1 MSVHK
6 KLYINDVLYTPSVAD
21 FPFSDS
27 TWGNLSTVNQDL
39 ARDDTPQFSG
49 VKFGGSSGVTITYE
63 GDNNYELKL
72 PLVVPSDG
80 QSLKQGSGG
89 LEWVDYS
96 GFNQSLNTTNDV
108 KFNSLVAVGAVSAT
122 SLSASNG
129 LSISGGSVDIVSG
142 NLALGTGSFSLETGD
157 LNMGTGDLTLGSGD
171 LKVSAGSSEFKAAS
185 ATSLSVSGAT
195 TLGALGA
202 TNLALSGTLAVDGQ
216 STLGLVETKH
226 LDVKSGGL
234 TVTAGGLTVTDG
246 GLAVN
251 AGGLTVTAG
260 GLTVTDGGLTVSA
273 GGLAVSSGDL
283 FAATGV
289 ESKLKNTTITGAFG
303 VTGLSTLTGL
313 VTVASGGLSVT
324 EGGLTVVSGATSL
337 KSTSVDGVLSVM
349 GSAFVSSTL
358 GAGATI
364 LDSLTV
370 SGASSLHSVTASSG
384 VTLSGGNLAVQSGT
398 LSVSGASTL
407 SSTLNV
413 VGVSTLANTT
423 INGDLVVTGT
433 TTTINST
440 DVDIKDKIITLNKG
454 ETEAGVAGL
463 LPVGLEVDRG
473 SLDKSGLLY
482 QESSTIPF
490 WKVGMLGSYHRLLEA
505 ANDIASADL
514 GKIPLFDVD
523 GRLSAS
529 TGISANTATQ
539 LKNMGGSTSVSSAQW
554 AYLGNF
560 NQDLTQTSD
569 VSFNSLNVV
578 DLTATGNINLGA
590 GSSVSVSVSSAV
602 TASSVISHGITV
614 VQTVGSTVTLT
625 LPDNLGAKG
634 RTYLVYFKSKTA
646 SFQVDVLP
654 AGSDVIEGS
663 PSFGLNQAGQHTKF
677 TSIGDGTWL
686 VA

>member
-27 TWGNLSTVNQDL
+27 TWGNLSTVDQNL
-39 ARDDTPQFSG
+39 ARSDTPQFSG
-49 VKFGGSSGVTITYE
+49 VKFGESSGVTITYE
-63 GDNNYELKL
+63 GTSNYTLGL
-72 PLVVPSDG
+72 PLVGPSVG
-80 QSLKQGSGG
+80 QSLKLDESGFV
-89 LEWVDYS
+89 WVDNA
-96 GFNQSLNTTNDV
+96 GFNQSLNNTNDV
-108 KFNSLVAVGAVSAT
+108 KFNDIVSTGAVSAL

-129 LSISGGSVDIVSG
+129 LTISGGSVDISTG
-142 NLALGTGSFSLETGD
+142 NLALATGSLSVESGNLTV
-157 LNMGTGDLTLGSGD
+157 GTGDLTLTSGD
-171 LKVSAGSSEFKAAS
+171 LKVLAGISEFQAAS

-202 TNLALSGTLAVDGQ
+202 TNLALSGTLGVTGL
-216 STLGLVETKH
+216 STLDLVETKH
-226 LDVKSGGL
+226 LDVKTGGL
-234 TVTAGGLTVTDG
+234 TVTAGGLTVSAG
-246 GLAVN
+246 GLTVS
-251 AGGLTVTAG
+251 AGGLTVT
-260 GLTVTDGGLTVSA
+260 A

-289 ESKLKNTTITGAFG
+289 ESKLKNTTITGVFD
-303 VTGLSTLTGL
+303 VTGVSTLTGL

-324 EGGLTVVSGATSL
+324 TGGLTVVAGDTAL
-337 KSTSVDGVLSVM
+337 KSTTVDGVLNAM
-349 GSAFVSSTL
+349 GNIFAYGSLDAGITTL
-358 GAGATI
+358 G
-364 LDSLTV
+364 SLTV
-370 SGASSLHSVTASSG
+370 NGTSSLVSITASSG
-384 VTLSGGNLAVQSGT
+384 VTLSGGDLDVQSGT

-454 ETEAGVAGL
+454 EIEAGVAGL
-463 LPVGLEVDRG
+463 LPVGIEVDRG

-490 WKVGMLGSYHRLLEA
+490 WKVGTLGSYHRLLEA
-505 ANDIASADL
+505 ANAIASADI

-539 LKNMGGSTSVSSAQW
+539 LKNMGGSTSISSAQW
-554 AYLGNF
+554 AYLSNF

-602 TASSVISHGITV
+602 TASSAISHGITV
-614 VQTVGSTVTLT
+614 VQTVGSTVALT

-634 RTYLVYFKSKTA
+634 RTYIVYFKSKTA

-654 AGSDVIEGS
+654 AGSDVVEGS
-663 PSFGLNQAGQHTKF
+663 LSFSLSQAGQHTKF

>member
-27 TWGNLSTVNQDL
+27 TWGNLSTVDQNL
-39 ARDDTPQFSG
+39 ARSDTPQFSG
-49 VKFGGSSGVTITYE
+49 VKFGESSGVTITYE
-63 GDNNYELKL
+63 GTNNYTLGL
-72 PLVVPSDG
+72 PLVGPSAG
-80 QSLKQGSGG
+80 QSLK
-89 LEWVDYS
+89 LVDDEFEWVDNA
-96 GFNQSLNTTNDV
+96 GFNQSLNNTNDV
-108 KFNSLVAVGAVSAT
+108 KFNNLVSTGAVSAV
-122 SLSASNG
+122 SLSATNG
-129 LSISGGSVDIVSG
+129 LTISGGSVDISTG
-142 NLALGTGSFSLETGD
+142 NLALGTGNLSVESGAI
-157 LNMGTGDLTLGSGD
+157 NVGTGDLTLTSGDLTLTSGD
-171 LKVSAGSSEFKAAS
+171 LKVSAGSSKFEAAS
-185 ATSLSVSGAT
+185 ATSLSVSGTT
-195 TLGALGA
+195 TLSALDA
-202 TNLALSGTLAVDGQ
+202 TNLALSGTLDVTGL
-216 STLGLVETKH
+216 STLGLVDTGH

-234 TVTAGGLTVTDG
+234 TVTAGGLTVS
-246 GLAVN
+246 
-251 AGGLTVTAG
+251 AGGLTVSA
-260 GLTVTDGGLTVSA
+260 GGLTVSA

-289 ESKLKNTTITGAFG
+289 ESKLKDTTITGALN

-324 EGGLTVVSGATSL
+324 AGGLTVVAGATAL
-337 KSTSVDGVLSVM
+337 KATTIDGVLNAM
-349 GSAFVSSTL
+349 GNIYAYGTL
-358 GAGATI
+358 NAGATT
-364 LDSLTV
+364 LGSLNV
-370 SGASSLHSVTASSG
+370 SGASSLQSVTASSG

-413 VGVSTLANTT
+413 VGVSTLADTT

-454 ETEAGVAGL
+454 EIEAGVAGL
-463 LPVGLEVDRG
+463 LPVGIEVDRG

-490 WKVGMLGSYHRLLEA
+490 WKVGTLGSYHRLLEA
-505 ANDIASADL
+505 ANAIASADI

-539 LKNMGGSTSVSSAQW
+539 LKNMGGSTSISSAQW
-554 AYLGNF
+554 AYLSNF

-602 TASSVISHGITV
+602 TASSAISHGITV
-614 VQTVGSTVTLT
+614 VQTVGSTVALT

-634 RTYLVYFKSKTA
+634 RTYIVYFKSKTA

-654 AGSDVIEGS
+654 AGSDVVEGS
-663 PSFGLNQAGQHTKF
+663 LSFSLSQAGQHTKF

>member
-39 ARDDTPQFSG
+39 ARDNTPQFSG
-49 VKFGGSSGVTITYE
+49 VKVGGSSGVTITY
-63 GDNNYELKL
+63 GGPDNYTFEL
-72 PLVVPSDG
+72 PVTVPSDG

-108 KFNSLVAVGAVSAT
+108 KFNSLVAVGAISAT

-129 LSISGGSVDIVSG
+129 LTISGGSVDIVSG
-142 NLALGTGSFSLETGD
+142 NLALGTGSFSLESGD

-251 AGGLTVTAG
+251 AGGLTVNA
-260 GLTVTDGGLTVSA
+260 GGLTVSA

-529 TGISANTATQ
+529 TGISAHIALQ
-539 LKNMGGSTSVSSAQW
+539 LKNMGVSTISSPQW
-554 AYLGNF
+554 AHLSNLD
-560 NQDLTQTSD
+560 QDLSEASD

-590 GSSVSVSVSSAV
+590 GSSISVSVSSAV